1 MFRIT
6 NMVAQCLFVL
16 QGPVVPKALETGCGL
31 VESGAYVLCKM
42 LRGN

>member
-1 MFRIT
+1 
-6 NMVAQCLFVL
+6 MVAQCLFVL

-31 VESGAYVLCKM
+31 VESSADVLWKM